1 MGTGSLVWI
10 KIAAVKT
17 NKNGN
22 QVHRM
27 ATLSRSAQSRQWWT

>member
-27 ATLSRSAQSRQWWT
+27 AEVMTLIQALKPN